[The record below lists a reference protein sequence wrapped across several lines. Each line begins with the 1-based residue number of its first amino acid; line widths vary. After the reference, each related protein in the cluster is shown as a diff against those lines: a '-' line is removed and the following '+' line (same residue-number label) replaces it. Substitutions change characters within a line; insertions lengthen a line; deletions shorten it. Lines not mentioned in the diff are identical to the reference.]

1 MIFLI
6 GLMNGRQWVIYFHDK
21 SVQDDIFALLLLKIS
36 NKKSKKFIFQDSK
49 FCIQNSPLL
58 AIKTGNSGT
67 AKKNKKQKKNR
78 HKRLYSSDLASRK
91 VHTVSNL

>member
-1 MIFLI
+1 MIFLT
-6 GLMNGRQWVIYFHDK
+6 GLMNGRQWVISFHDK
-21 SVQDDIFALLLLKIS
+21 SVQEDIFALLLLKIS

-67 AKKNKKQKKNR
+67 AKKKKNKKKTGIKGC
-78 HKRLYSSDLASRK
+78 
-91 VHTVSNL
+91 TVRI